1 MFPGHSDQLIC
12 SMGTQKSMLQA
23 QIVDTGS
30 VCNQNWRGSKAAW
43 VHIDCVWEKFHN
55 PAL

>member
-30 VCNQNWRGSKAAW
+30 VCNQNWSWR
-43 VHIDCVWEKFHN
+43 IF
-55 PAL
+55 L